1 MPALT
6 VYLPD
11 DIYSKVKELARKENV
26 SISVFVRKILE
37 HYFQEVETN
46 A

>member
-1 MPALT
+1 VPALT

-11 DIYSKVKELARKENV
+11 EIYSKVKELAKNEGI

-37 HYFQEVETN
+37 RYFQEVKKE
-46 A
+46 

>member
-11 DIYSKVKELARKENV
+11 DIYSKVKELAKKENV

-37 HYFQEVETN
+37 RYFQEVETN